1 MKIFE
6 ENLGFSNLFGK
17 YIQEIYIYVSILLY
31 HCLGKSVHIDLQINH
46 KSIITQSKYMTSLYS
61 VNFSKRCTCI
71 WWSYA
76 PLLLLHINIFTIFTH
91 KFTHQPSTDGN
102 GWDPWDA
109 IGDPHGYIKNF
120 VTVEM
125 SLRLF
130 CLLPGFVLN
139 DSITQRLSI
148 FHHNLWT
155 KWKSC

>member
-1 MKIFE
+1 MSRLFITTDL
-6 ENLGFSNLFGK
+6 ENLLK
-17 YIQEIYIYVSILLY
+17 LTYQLI
-31 HCLGKSVHIDLQINH
+31 INH
-46 KSIITQSKYMTSLYS
+46 DERVLKNTYLYS
-61 VNFSKRCTCI
+61 VNLCKRCICTV
-71 WWSYA
+71 
-76 PLLLLHINIFTIFTH
+76 FTIFTY

-102 GWDPWDA
+102 GRDPWDT

-120 VTVEM
+120 VTVQM

-155 KWKSC
+155 KIEIMLITFKKQFSMMMLWITFSSPFYTLKIVNFNF

>member
-1 MKIFE
+1 MLSTIYHVIW
-6 ENLGFSNLFGK
+6 L
-17 YIQEIYIYVSILLY
+17 YILP
-31 HCLGKSVHIDLQINH
+31 
-46 KSIITQSKYMTSLYS
+46 
-61 VNFSKRCTCI
+61 KRCICI
-71 WWSYA
+71 
-76 PLLLLHINIFTIFTH
+76 IFTIFTY

-102 GWDPWDA
+102 GRDPWDT

-120 VTVEM
+120 MTIQM

-155 KWKSC
+155 KIKIILINFKKKFSLSWMTFFSSIHHSKDCQFQFLVIKNTISRFFVKEQKAVW